1 MRRKRQFRNLL
12 LHIISRAAAAALAIA
27 IVFAL
32 TVASAPSAQAQTPAT
47 GGGWTEKLLHN
58 FNYNGTDAWGPFGT
72 LIRDA
77 GGNLY
82 GTTVDG
88 GAYGDGTVFEVTPT
102 VGGGW
107 TEQVLHSFGEGT
119 DGAGPYAGLMFDAAG
134 NLYGTTGAGGNF
146 TAYCSQYGCGTV
158 FELTPNGSGGWT
170 ETGLYRFCSQA
181 NCADGQGPQ
190 YGSLVLDAAGNLYG
204 TTYGG
209 GIDGSYCNSGCGTVF
224 ELTPTGGGGWTEQVL
239 WSFNGNADGGNLY
252 TGLIFDAAGNLY
264 GTTSGGTVFELTPT
278 TGGGWTEDVLWSFNG
293 ADGLF
298 PSGLIFDAAGNL
310 YGTMR
315 GDLYSE
321 CTYAPPPNVPN
332 CGMVFEL
339 TPTAGGNWTET
350 VLHRFNNN
358 GTDGWEPWA
367 GLMSDAVGNLYGTT
381 QWGGT
386 YGYGTVFELT
396 PADPCAKCNRSVD
409 REAHVLPAERRDV
422 LERGGVERP

>member
-158 FELTPNGSGGWT
+158 FELTP
-170 ETGLYRFCSQA
+170 
-181 NCADGQGPQ
+181 
-190 YGSLVLDAAGNLYG
+190 
-204 TTYGG
+204 
-209 GIDGSYCNSGCGTVF
+209 
-224 ELTPTGGGGWTEQVL
+224 TGGGGWTEQVL

-339 TPTAGGNWTET
+339 TPTAGGNWRET